1 MNEASINAPAA
12 KPEEETTFEYDPA
25 YINSLRELYVMGRL
39 WVASLVWSMGYCAI
53 FAYRSPDANEPV
65 TIIWG
70 VPSWVMWG
78 IALPWIVSSV
88 ATIWF
93 ALFYIRE
100 DDADLLAAEASLEN
114 CSRKSEGDVL

>member
-1 MNEASINAPAA
+1 MNEPSA
-12 KPEEETTFEYDPA
+12 KPEEGSTFEYDPA
-25 YINSLRELYVMGRL
+25 YINALRELYVMGRL

-78 IALPWIVSSV
+78 IALPWIASSV

-100 DDADLLAAEASLEN
+100 DDADLLAAEASLED

>member
-1 MNEASINAPAA
+1 MNEPSA
-12 KPEEETTFEYDPA
+12 KPEEGSTFEYDPA
-25 YINSLRELYVMGRL
+25 YINALRELYVMGRL

-78 IALPWIVSSV
+78 IALPWIASSV